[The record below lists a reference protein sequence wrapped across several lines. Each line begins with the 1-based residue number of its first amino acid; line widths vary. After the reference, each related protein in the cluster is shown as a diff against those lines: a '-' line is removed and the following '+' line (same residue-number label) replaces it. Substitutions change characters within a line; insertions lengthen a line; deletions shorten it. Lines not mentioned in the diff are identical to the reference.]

1 MHTENERM
9 RKPKRTVA
17 VGPVMLGG
25 SHPIVVQSMTKTKT
39 HDVSRTVRQ
48 IRRLERAR
56 CEIVRVAVVNRDDA
70 AALKKIKQSISIPL
84 VADIHFDYRLALTA
98 LDAGVDK
105 IRINPGNI
113 GNARKIAAIIE
124 KAQDKNVPIRVG
136 VNSGSLPRH
145 VLKKFKHPTARAIV
159 ETVRQCLDTFRKN
172 RFYDI
177 VISAKGVDV
186 SSTIKAYT
194 MIHRNFQYPLHLGI
208 TEAGLPFRGGIKSAV
223 GLGVLLYNGIGDTI
237 RVSLT
242 GDPVLEVVAAFE
254 ILHALELRKEHPV
267 LISCPMCGRCEVAL
281 EKIARQVDQRLAQY
295 NRYMKVAVMGCVVNG
310 PGEAREADFG
320 IACGKHRGIIFAKG
334 KELRRVRESQLV
346 DTLFEVI
353 DENINH

>member
-1 MHTENERM
+1 M
-9 RKPKRTVA
+9 RKPKRIVA
-17 VGPVMLGG
+17 VGSVKLGG
-25 SHPIVVQSMTKTKT
+25 FHPIAVQSMTKTKT
-39 HDVSRTVRQ
+39 HDVSRTIRQ

-70 AALKKIKQSISIPL
+70 AALKKIKESIRIPL

-98 LDAGVDK
+98 IDAGVDK

-113 GNARKIAAIIE
+113 GDARKIAAIT
-124 KAQDKNVPIRVG
+124 KRAQDKNIPIRIG
-136 VNSGSLPRH
+136 VNSGSLPRT
-145 VLKKFKHPTARAIV
+145 VLKKFKHPTAQAIV
-159 ETVRQCLDTFRKN
+159 ETVRRCLDIFRRN
-172 RFYDI
+172 RFYNI

-186 SSTIKAYT
+186 DSTIKAYT
-194 MIHRNFQYPLHLGI
+194 ILDKNFQYPLHLGI

-223 GLGVLLYNGIGDTI
+223 GLAILLHQGIGDTI

-267 LISCPMCGRCEVAL
+267 LISCPMCGRCDVAL
-281 EKIARQVDQRLAQY
+281 EKIAHQVDQRLA
-295 NRYMKVAVMGCVVNG
+295 RYDAYIKVAVMGCVVNG

-320 IACGKHRGIIFAKG
+320 IACGKHRGIVFAKG
-334 KELRRVRESQLV
+334 KELKRVRESQLV
-346 DTLFEVI
+346 DALFEVI